1 MILSISYIHICSEG
15 SSPYIQTSPWVT
27 LVPSGWKMIGKW
39 RENDG
44 NNPFQGTAIQLQF
57 IQVNKVKWW
66 VTARYSIIAPWNLPR
81 FPHPNGNEKWQKNH
95 AKKSLQLQLK
105 GYQHTKASS
114 AKRLWYIGLYLSFHS
129 SWPWECVGRRHRG
142 STWQGQNQRWRS
154 CHVAL
159 PGVALSGVSIVIV
172 MGYPNSWMV
181 YNGNQ
186 KMQDLG
192 AHFRRPPVAGKNGR
206 TSLGTSSS

>member
-44 NNPFQGTAIQLQF
+44 NNPFRGTAIQLQF

-66 VTARYSIIAPWNLPR
+66 DTAPVFDRSSVKFTPISPS
-81 FPHPNGNEKWQKNH
+81 EWQRKMTKIMQ
-95 AKKSLQLQLK
+95 KKSLQLQLK
-105 GYQHTKASS
+105 GSQHTKASS

-172 MGYPNSWMV
+172 MGYPHSWMV